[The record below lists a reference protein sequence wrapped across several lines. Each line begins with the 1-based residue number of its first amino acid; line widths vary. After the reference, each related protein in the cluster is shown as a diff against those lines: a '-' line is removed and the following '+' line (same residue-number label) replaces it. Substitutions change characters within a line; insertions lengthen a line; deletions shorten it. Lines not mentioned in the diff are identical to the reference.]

1 MAVISGTA
9 TDAVDL
15 YNKLYDFLTAHP
27 DLVAA
32 GQAWERVTSVG
43 LAPPL
48 VADTDTAEDGIKG
61 AVMLKGP
68 GLAGQDEVLVSLYL
82 YDNTALNRQMLYMH
96 GHSGVNPNV
105 ARYDGH
111 INTSGR
117 KGVVLWNQNMA
128 YWFVASGRRFYGGIK
143 LGTVYEPFYSGFYL
157 PYVLPEF
164 DSTNP
169 YPLAIGG
176 TTTSSTSSVGQETTG
191 DIHAAFFDPYS
202 NQLTALNP
210 AGSWDEY
217 DNGSSSEAY
226 NTSAGGA
233 RVFPYN
239 VAARARRLTVHDS
252 SQMKTPPGYD
262 GGFSWENF
270 NQLQPF
276 YVRTQTPLLGGGY
289 LLSPLTLHSGKAAV
303 PGVFGVLDGVFH
315 VSGVNNV
322 SENIVQV
329 DGIDHLVIQNV
340 YRTANN
346 SYAAL
351 RLE

>member
-1 MAVISGTA
+1 MAVVSGTA

-15 YNKLYDFLTAHP
+15 YNKLYGFLTAHP
-27 DLVAA
+27 DLVAS

-117 KGVVLWNQNMA
+117 KAVVLRNQTMA

-143 LGTVYEPFYSGFYL
+143 LGTVYESFYNGFYL
-157 PYVLPEF
+157 PYALPQF
-164 DSTNP
+164 DATNP
-169 YPLAIGG
+169 YPLAVGG
-176 TTTSSTSSVGQETTG
+176 TTTSSTANVGQETTG
-191 DIHAAFFDPYS
+191 SIHTAFFDPYS
-202 NQLTALNP
+202 NQLAALNP
-210 AGSWDEY
+210 AGSWDDY
-217 DNGSSSEAY
+217 DNGDSSEAY
-226 NTSAGGA
+226 TTSAGGA
-233 RVFPYN
+233 RIFPYN
-239 VAARARRLTVHDS
+239 VAARPRGLTVHYPS
-252 SQMKTPPGYD
+252 ELKAPPGYSQR
-262 GGFSWENF
+262 FSYENYD
-270 NQLQPF
+270 QLETF
-276 YVRTQTPLLGGGY
+276 YVRSQTPLLGGGY
-289 LLSPLTLHSGKAAV
+289 LLTPLTLHSGKSAV
-303 PGVFGVLDGVFH
+303 PGVFGILDGVFH
-315 VSGVNNV
+315 VSGVDNG
-322 SENIVQV
+322 SENIIQV
-329 DGIDHLVIQNV
+329 GGVDYLVIQNV
-340 YRTANN
+340 YRTATN
-346 SYAAL
+346 SFAAL